1 MECLRNGI
9 IVLVLRLRAPRAFVA
24 QSVVSDVCCMAFLQT
39 LQSSLLRY
47 NSPVTSNRD
56 EYFSCAR
63 DLVLAQVQLAD
74 QELTQRLWQDVADRN
89 LDVDRIIHLMYRCRF
104 HDDNEALRAAD
115 DAFIAHGRQHFSQV
129 SEMTVGVF
137 EHC

>member
-1 MECLRNGI
+1 
-9 IVLVLRLRAPRAFVA
+9 LVLRLRALGTVLA
-24 QSVVSDVCCMAFLQT
+24 QSVVSGFCCMAFLQT

-47 NSPVTSNRD
+47 NSPVKSNRD

-63 DLVLAQVQLAD
+63 DLVLAQFQLAD

-104 HDDNEALRAAD
+104 HDDNEALKEAD
-115 DAFIAHGRQHFSQV
+115 DAFIAHGRLHTSHANG
-129 SEMTVGVF
+129 MKVGVF

>member
-9 IVLVLRLRAPRAFVA
+9 IVLVLRLRASRAVLA
-24 QSVVSDVCCMAFLQT
+24 QSVVSDVCCMAFLHT

-47 NSPVTSNRD
+47 NSPVKSNRD

-63 DLVLAQVQLAD
+63 DLVLAQFQLAD

-89 LDVDRIIHLMYRCRF
+89 FDVDRIIHLMYRCRF
-104 HDDNEALRAAD
+104 HDDNEALKEAD
-115 DAFIAHGRQHFSQV
+115 DAFIAHGRQHTSHA
-129 SEMTVGVF
+129 SDMKVGVF

>member
-9 IVLVLRLRAPRAFVA
+9 IVLVLRLRASRAVLA
-24 QSVVSDVCCMAFLQT
+24 QSVVSDVCCMAFLHT
-39 LQSSLLRY
+39 LPSSLLRY
-47 NSPVTSNRD
+47 NSPVKSNRD

-63 DLVLAQVQLAD
+63 DLVLAQFQLAD

-89 LDVDRIIHLMYRCRF
+89 LDVDPIIHLMYRCRF
-104 HDDNEALRAAD
+104 HDDNEALKEAD
-115 DAFIAHGRQHFSQV
+115 DAFIAHGRQHTSHANG
-129 SEMTVGVF
+129 MKVGVF

>member
-1 MECLRNGI
+1 
-9 IVLVLRLRAPRAFVA
+9 
-24 QSVVSDVCCMAFLQT
+24 MAFLHT

-47 NSPVTSNRD
+47 NSPVKSNRD

-63 DLVLAQVQLAD
+63 DLVLAQFQLAD

-104 HDDNEALRAAD
+104 HDDNEALKEAD
-115 DAFIAHGRQHFSQV
+115 DAFIAHGRLHTSHANG
-129 SEMTVGVF
+129 MKVGLF

>member
-1 MECLRNGI
+1 
-9 IVLVLRLRAPRAFVA
+9 
-24 QSVVSDVCCMAFLQT
+24 MAFLQT

-47 NSPVTSNRD
+47 NSPVQSNRE
-56 EYFSCAR
+56 EYVSCAR
-63 DLVLAQVQLAD
+63 NLVVAQFQLAD

-104 HDDNEALRAAD
+104 HDDSETLQEAD
-115 DAFIAHGRQHFSQV
+115 DAFLSQSFQNSSLS
-129 SEMTVGVF
+129 SETAVGIF

>member
-1 MECLRNGI
+1 
-9 IVLVLRLRAPRAFVA
+9 
-24 QSVVSDVCCMAFLQT
+24 MAFLQT

-47 NSPVTSNRD
+47 NSPVQSNR
-56 EYFSCAR
+56 EAYVSCAR
-63 DLVLAQVQLAD
+63 NLVVAQFQLAD

-104 HDDNEALRAAD
+104 HDDNEALKEAD
-115 DAFIAHGRQHFSQV
+115 DAFIAQGRQHTSHA
-129 SEMTVGVF
+129 SDMKVGVF

>member
-1 MECLRNGI
+1 M
-9 IVLVLRLRAPRAFVA
+9 VLRLHAPRAVLA
-24 QSVVSDVCCMAFLQT
+24 QAVISDVCCMAFLQT

-47 NSPVTSNRD
+47 NSPVKSHQE

-63 DLVLAQVQLAD
+63 NLVLAQFQLAD

-104 HDDNEALRAAD
+104 HDDNEALRTAD
-115 DAFIAHGRQHFSQV
+115 DAYIAHSRQPNSQA
-129 SEMTVGVF
+129 SQTAVGVF